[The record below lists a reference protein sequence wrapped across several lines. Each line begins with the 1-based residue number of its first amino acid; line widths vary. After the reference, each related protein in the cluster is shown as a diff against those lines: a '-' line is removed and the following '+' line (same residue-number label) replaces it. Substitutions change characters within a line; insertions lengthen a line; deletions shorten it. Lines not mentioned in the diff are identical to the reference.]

1 MTEIAHL
8 SARVPTETRN
18 HFKALAARRGQA
30 VQDLLLQLVEEFIQ
44 AETQTPPRRD
54 AVVRQLQAHR
64 SELVHSGI
72 QHLELVGSFARNEAR
87 IDSDIDLIL
96 TFRHQEKPDLFQ
108 LSELSARIESW
119 FDNRFSVDLALGGSL
134 KPDVAANMA
143 VDSVKV
149 F

>member
-1 MTEIAHL
+1 MDRPASVLAPDLDRDEL
-8 SARVPTETRN
+8 LARLRALQPAFVREGITRMW
-18 HFKALAARRGQA
+18 LIGSRARG
-30 VQDLLLQLVEEFIQ
+30 DN
-44 AETQTPPRRD
+44 RR
-54 AVVRQLQAHR
+54 
-64 SELVHSGI
+64 
-72 QHLELVGSFARNEAR
+72 
-87 IDSDIDLIL
+87 DSDIDLIL

-108 LSELSARIESW
+108 LSELCARIESW